1 MPANHR
7 KAGEDAKVVARR
19 VQVAALLLE
28 GLSLSEIATRTGV
41 SKSQAYR
48 DVDAV
53 RQDWRGEARTSIHQH
68 IESHLGELAALKDA
82 IRPKALSITGEKQ
95 LEAIDRM
102 VKLLE
107 REAKMLGL
115 DQPAKS
121 EVAVDLSKLSPEKLA
136 EALNCL
142 GTDQILAALAA
153 LDSGEG
159 AGEAG
164 GGSN

>member
-1 MPANHR
+1 M
-7 KAGEDAKVVARR
+7 
-19 VQVAALLLE
+19 Q
-28 GLSLSEIATRTGV
+28 IAERLGV
-41 SKSQAYR
+41 GKSTIGR
-48 DVDAV
+48 DVQAI
-53 RQDWRGEARTSIHQH
+53 RKGWRGEARTSIQEH
-68 IESHLGELAALKDA
+68 IEAHLGELAALKDA
-82 IRPKALSITGEKQ
+82 IRKDALNTKSEKQ
-95 LEAIDRM
+95 LAAIDRM

-164 GGSN
+164 AGKQS